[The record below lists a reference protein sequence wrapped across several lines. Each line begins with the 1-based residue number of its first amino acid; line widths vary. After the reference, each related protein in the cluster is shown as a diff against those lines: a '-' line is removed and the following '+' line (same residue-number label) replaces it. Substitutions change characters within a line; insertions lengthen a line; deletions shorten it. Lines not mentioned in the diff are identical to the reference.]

1 MTRLQVSEQNWRKSS
16 YSGGA
21 GTDCVEVAAP
31 LAEQAVLARDSKNPH
46 GGTLRFSARHW
57 SAFLAD
63 VKAGRFDR
71 A

>member
-1 MTRLQVSEQNWRKSS
+1 MSEQYPLGPRWRTSS
-16 YSGGA
+16 YSSGQ
-21 GTDCVEVAAP
+21 GTQCVEIAAFE
-31 LAEQAVLARDSKNPH
+31 ADHAVLARDSKNPH